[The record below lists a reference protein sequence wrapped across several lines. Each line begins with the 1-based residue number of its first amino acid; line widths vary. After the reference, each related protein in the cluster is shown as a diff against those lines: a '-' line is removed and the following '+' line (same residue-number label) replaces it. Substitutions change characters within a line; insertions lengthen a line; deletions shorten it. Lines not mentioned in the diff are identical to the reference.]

1 MNEIYLKCQFNEKDE
16 LIVSKGE
23 HICFEI
29 IEGEGSRTV
38 CIDNKQAYTL
48 IKCLQ
53 EFSKCTTNE

>member
-1 MNEIYLKCQFNEKDE
+1 MNEIYLRCQFNEKDE
-16 LIVSKGE
+16 LIVSNGA

-29 IEGEGSRTV
+29 VEGEGSKTV
-38 CIDNKQAYTL
+38 CIDRKQAYTL